1 MLTKYA
7 NSVFMPDIFDNN
19 VFRFIDDFY
28 AREKHYAYDVVS
40 NGNHL
45 TLSLDLPGAKQS
57 DLKITAEGRNLLI
70 SGKQKGKDFK
80 YSYCIDKQYEPESAT
95 AKLEDGVLTVK
106 FAKKNVEKQKTF
118 EIKIE

>member
-7 NSVFMPDIFDNN
+7 NSVFVPDIFDGS

-28 AREKHYAYDVVS
+28 AREKQHSYDVTTS
-40 NGNHL
+40 ENHL

-57 DLKITAEGRNLLI
+57 DLKIVAEGRNIKI
-70 SGKQKGKDFK
+70 SGKQKGKEFK
-80 YSYCIDKQYEPESAT
+80 YSYCLDKQYEPENAV
-95 AKLEDGVLTVK
+95 AKLEDGVLTIK
-106 FAKKNVEKQKTF
+106 FEKKGIEKQKSI